1 MAPVVSRLVV
11 KSLELVITV
20 AIITKQQVVIKNR
33 EAVIVLQLLLLVLQD
48 LEMLIRSL
56 EGMEAN
62 FKLDYEIRT

>member
-1 MAPVVSRLVV
+1 MVPVVSRLVV

-33 EAVIVLQLLLLVLQD
+33 GVIVLQLLLLVLQD

-56 EGMEAN
+56 EGMVAN